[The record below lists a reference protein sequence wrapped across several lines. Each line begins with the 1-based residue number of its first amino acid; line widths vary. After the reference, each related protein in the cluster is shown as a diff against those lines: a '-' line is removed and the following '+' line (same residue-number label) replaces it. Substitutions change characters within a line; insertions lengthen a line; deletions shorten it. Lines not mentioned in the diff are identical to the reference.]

1 MGNHMAEM
9 KTNSESREF
18 AEKIASQ
25 ILGTPFEI
33 QSCEYSS
40 GCFGNAVIV
49 LSEKGKSHD
58 MKFIV
63 DRGDIYIQEKKGR
76 ISKWIFRGCYSHES
90 DESSIVRLL
99 KAIREFTKSP

>member
-1 MGNHMAEM
+1 MDEM

-25 ILGTPFEI
+25 IRGTPFEI
-33 QSCEYSS
+33 QSCKYSS

-49 LSEKGKSHD
+49 LSEKGKSHYI
-58 MKFIV
+58 KFTV

-76 ISKWIFRGCYSHES
+76 FRRWIDRDFDSHES

-99 KAIREFTKSP
+99 KAIREYTKSP